1 MIKQVQPESYDA
13 DSDDGNGYRYAYD
26 ACGRMTEVQDPGG
39 NILHTYEYNGHGQI
53 LREVDGEGKEV
64 LYTYNDLGW
73 KIREQIK
80 VQETDP
86 ALYRVIA
93 YTYDSQGNKVEEAYG
108 QQEVERDGEPD
119 GWHRIHFSY
128 DKNNHLNVVKDD
140 FGAKMR
146 YDYDCLGNVTLEER
160 AIADG
165 VHSVIHYAY
174 NKNGWLVQ
182 RTEEIQGNG
191 PVQAAVTRYA
201 YDANGN
207 LTKITTPKGS
217 EIHRSYD
224 ADDRLTEERVLD
236 RKNGIDRRVQYAYDA
251 AGNVLKQAI
260 LGTDGECLES
270 STRYDLKDR
279 ATHRTNP
286 AGGVTR
292 YLYDRNDRLRK
303 EISPYGYEPESDDG
317 AGVSYTYDSRGNR
330 LRTTNAL
337 GEVVQEFSYNLRNQ
351 PVIQKNTFGNRTELS
366 YELDGKIKDIRR
378 SGNHQRTLQQYEYNA
393 RGQITGVVDGNQNPI
408 SYDVDSWG
416 RITGI
421 GFADGVKE
429 GYEYTP
435 AGQVSRTID
444 GNGNAVQ
451 YRYNSLGKISERI
464 DQLGFTETFRYDE
477 EGNLSLHIDRDGRQ
491 LQRAC
496 NVFGQ
501 PVYEKASDAEGKHT
515 NISTWHYDSL
525 GRVTRAV
532 CDGKSYEYIY
542 DAHGNLKEKRSNG
555 KRLVSYTHDRAGQIT
570 EIRDP
575 AGVSTRYEYDILG
588 RRSRI
593 FNDDGLEVRYGYD
606 ALNRIRHIRYGNG
619 VETAYTYD
627 GDGNVRTLET
637 RAGENVLIS
646 FAYRYDGNG
655 NRTAKTGTQAAL
667 GGITSEITAGNNALD
682 ISYNYDVRGQLL
694 EERRN
699 GASVCYAYDKAG
711 NRIRKTD
718 AQGEIRYLY
727 NEKNQLIAE
736 ESPADRK
743 QFSYDRQGG
752 IIEEKNAAGIRRFS
766 YNSRHQQTRVETETG
781 SVQEN
786 RYDAEGLRFEL
797 LENGRRTS
805 FVYHDGELLQEEG
818 REEQG
823 TSYHLGAGMEA
834 FRRGQELSYYHRDE
848 QLSTVFVTDGHRN
861 VQNSYQY
868 DAFGMSL
875 GTTEKLNN
883 RIRYTG
889 QQYDDVTGQYY
900 LRARYYNPVAGRFM
914 QEDVYQGDGLNLY
927 AYCGNN
933 PVVYD
938 DPSGYASTSTGKA
951 CPPKGK
957 ISESVDGS
965 GTPSE
970 KVKVPTV
977 KSGEFNEWFNSL
989 SVDELDEL
997 WKDKSTRKAIE
1008 RQLRAPGG
1016 MHEWHLVSRAP
1027 QFKYWGVNAE
1037 QIRDLRTVINDVE
1050 FVNPVGKHGQLGST
1064 TAHNELLGIIDSSSD
1079 YSMFTRR
1086 LNNWANYRLKGGIDT
1101 LPEGLRIK

>member
-1 MIKQVQPESYDA
+1 
-13 DSDDGNGYRYAYD
+13 
-26 ACGRMTEVQDPGG
+26 MTEVQDPGG

-64 LYTYNDLGW
+64 IYTYNDLGW

-217 EIHRSYD
+217 EIRRSYD

-303 EISPYGYEPESDDG
+303 EISPYGYQPESDDG

-330 LRTTNAL
+330 IRTTNAL
-337 GEVVQEFSYNLRNQ
+337 GEVVQELSYNLQNQ
-351 PVIQKNTFGNRTELS
+351 PVIQKDTFGNRTELS
-366 YELDGKIKDIRR
+366 YELDGKIKDVRR

-393 RGQITGVVDGNQNPI
+393 RGQITGVVDGNRNPI

-570 EIRDP
+570 EIKDP
-575 AGVSTRYEYDILG
+575 AGVCTRYEYDILG

-606 ALNRIRHIRYGNG
+606 ALNRISRIHYGNG

-627 GDGNVRTLET
+627 GDGNIRTLET
-637 RAGENVLIS
+637 KAGENVLLS

-655 NRTAKTGTQAAL
+655 NRTAKTGTQATL
-667 GGITSEITAGNNALD
+667 GGITAGNNALD
-682 ISYNYDVRGQLL
+682 LSYAYDVRGQLL

-699 GASVCYAYDKAG
+699 GTSVCYAYDKAG

-752 IIEEKNAAGIRRFS
+752 IIEEKNLAGIRRFS

-781 SVQEN
+781 NVQEN

-848 QLSTVFVTDGHRN
+848 QLSTTFITGGHGD
-861 VQNSYQY
+861 VLNSYQY
-868 DAFGMSL
+868 DAFGIPL
-875 GTTEKLNN
+875 DTTEQLNN

-938 DPSGYASTSTGKA
+938 DPSGYERKA
-951 CPPKGK
+951 CPPQGK
-957 ISESVDGS
+957 ISESVDETSYGKSSSNCTELVPYYPANNGAES
-965 GTPSE
+965 GRKADFYVTPSGDVVPATGYRYMDSGRANDAIISGE
-970 KVKVPTV
+970 QYTTYIGFKKYDSASQVKDAFQIADSWSDCKVRGEFDTLQVIDDLYVPTT
-977 KSGEFNEWFNSL
+977 KGNTTAIPEPITFSYPEYGKGGEH
-989 SVDELDEL
+989 
-997 WKDKSTRKAIE
+997 
-1008 RQLRAPGG
+1008 QLR
-1016 MHEWHLVSRAP
+1016 VD
-1027 QFKYWGVNAE
+1027 K
-1037 QIRDLRTVINDVE
+1037 VI
-1050 FVNPVGKHGQLGST
+1050 K
-1064 TAHNELLGIIDSSSD
+1064 
-1079 YSMFTRR
+1079 FT
-1086 LNNWANYRLKGGIDT
+1086 NVDFIGD
-1101 LPEGLRIK
+1101 

>member
-1 MIKQVQPESYDA
+1 
-13 DSDDGNGYRYAYD
+13 
-26 ACGRMTEVQDPGG
+26 MTEVQDPGG

-119 GWHRIHFSY
+119 GWHRIQFSY

-160 AIADG
+160 VIADG

-217 EIHRSYD
+217 EIRRSYD

-236 RKNGIDRRVQYAYDA
+236 RKNGIDRRVQYVYDA
-251 AGNVLKQAI
+251 AGNVLKRTL
-260 LGTDGECLES
+260 LGADGECLES

-330 LRTTNAL
+330 IRTTNAL
-337 GEVVQEFSYNLRNQ
+337 GEVVQELSYNLRNQ
-351 PVIQKNTFGNRTELS
+351 PVIQKDTFGNRTEFS
-366 YELDGKIKDIRR
+366 YELDGKIKDVRR

-429 GYEYTP
+429 DYEYTP

-451 YRYNSLGKISERI
+451 YRYNSLGKISERT

-542 DAHGNLKEKRSNG
+542 DAYGNLKEKRSNG

-575 AGVSTRYEYDILG
+575 EGVRTRYEYDILG

-593 FNDDGLEVRYGYD
+593 YNNDGLEVRYGYD
-606 ALNRIRHIRYGNG
+606 ALNRISRIHYGNG

-637 RAGENVLIS
+637 RAGGNVLLS

-655 NRTAKTGTQAAL
+655 NRTAKAGTQAAL

-682 ISYNYDVRGQLL
+682 ISYAYDVRGQLL

-718 AQGEIRYLY
+718 AQGETRYLY
-727 NEKNQLIAE
+727 NEKNQLVEE
-736 ESPADRK
+736 ESPVDRK

-752 IIEEKNAAGIRRFS
+752 IIEEKNAAGIRLFS

-834 FRRGQELSYYHRDE
+834 FRRGQELSYYHKDE
-848 QLSTVFVTDGHRN
+848 QLSTALVTDGQGEI
-861 VQNSYQY
+861 QNSYQY
-868 DAFGMSL
+868 DAFGVPL
-875 GTTEKLNN
+875 ETTEQLNN

-889 QQYDDVTGQYY
+889 QQYDELTEQYY

-938 DPSGYASTSTGKA
+938 DPSGYKRKA
-951 CPPKGK
+951 CPPQGK
-957 ISESVDGS
+957 ISESVDES
-965 GTPSE
+965 GTS
-970 KVKVPTV
+970 
-977 KSGEFNEWFNSL
+977 
-989 SVDELDEL
+989 SVA
-997 WKDKSTRKAIE
+997 K
-1008 RQLRAPGG
+1008 P
-1016 MHEWHLVSRAP
+1016 
-1027 QFKYWGVNAE
+1027 N
-1037 QIRDLRTVINDVE
+1037 
-1050 FVNPVGKHGQLGST
+1050 HGQGF
-1064 TAHNELLGIIDSSSD
+1064 SSKG
-1079 YSMFTRR
+1079 YNPKPGERTRDQR
-1086 LNNWANYRLKGGIDT
+1086 L
-1101 LPEGLRIK
+1101 